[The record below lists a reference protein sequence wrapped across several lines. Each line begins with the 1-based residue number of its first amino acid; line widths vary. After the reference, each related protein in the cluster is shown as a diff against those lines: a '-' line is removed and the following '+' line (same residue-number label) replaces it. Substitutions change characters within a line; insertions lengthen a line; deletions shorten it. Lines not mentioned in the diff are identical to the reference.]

1 MKEYV
6 GVRRTM
12 GVRKVVLRGEI
23 SKQKNMGMLNLIFY
37 VCSTS
42 CIKKN
47 KLSSPGLL
55 FRSLKS

>member
-23 SKQKNMGMLNLIFY
+23 SKQRNTGTGTAELDILC
-37 VCSTS
+37 V
-42 CIKKN
+42 
-47 KLSSPGLL
+47 
-55 FRSLKS
+55 